1 MDPGIRRRQ
10 HPHRRRRGRAFRN
23 PSPECRQRRPVIGAV
38 VNAATSLPG
47 MAPGSIDTIYG
58 VNLADAAVSL
68 NGAPVTPALPRRDS
82 DQFLR
87 TPRKPPW
94 PRNAHRRQRRGYR
107 GLRARHRDRCRSRHL
122 RHRPQGGDYLVI
134 YCTGLGPTHSS
145 GSFSVTSVVPAVYLG
160 ATALTPAFSGLAP
173 GFTGLYQINV
183 QLPDGL
189 APGTLP
195 VIVTSGQQYS
205 NTVPVTLQ

>member
-1 MDPGIRRRQ
+1 
-10 HPHRRRRGRAFRN
+10 
-23 PSPECRQRRPVIGAV
+23 
-38 VNAATSLPG
+38 
-47 MAPGSIDTIYG
+47 
-58 VNLADAAVSL
+58 
-68 NGAPVTPALPRRDS
+68 
-82 DQFLR
+82 
-87 TPRKPPW
+87 
-94 PRNAHRRQRRGYR
+94 
-107 GLRARHRDRCRSRHL
+107 
-122 RHRPQGGDYLVI
+122 
-134 YCTGLGPTHSS
+134 
-145 GSFSVTSVVPAVYLG
+145 VPAVYVG